1 MGNTSLVGLSRQMT
15 LQHEMEVIANNIANI
30 DTNGFK
36 ADFPLFEEYLMP
48 GTRNGGG
55 SRVADSPV
63 SFVHDRGTL
72 IDLNQGPLQRTGNPL
87 DVAINGD
94 GFLVV
99 RTPQGERYTRNGALQ
114 ISPQGELV
122 TSEGYQVLGDGGPI
136 AFQTQDNGIT
146 INPEGTVSVKDP
158 SNSTVAIIRGQL
170 RVVSFSQ
177 AQRLQKEGGS
187 TFNAPA
193 GMPAGPSTKSV
204 VVQGALEKSNVRPI
218 IEMSRMI
225 EVSRSYTMIANLL
238 QSQGDLHKGAIQ
250 QLSDVPTS

>member
-1 MGNTSLVGLSRQMT
+1 MQNAFLVGLSRQMS
-15 LQHEMEVIANNIANI
+15 LQHEMAVVANNIANI

-36 ADFPLFEEYLMP
+36 ADFSLFEEYLMP
-48 GTRNGGG
+48 GARDGNF
-55 SRVADSPV
+55 RVADSTV
-63 SFVHDRGTL
+63 SFTRDRGTL

-94 GFLVV
+94 GFLVI
-99 RTPQGERYTRNGALQ
+99 RTPQGDRYTRNGALE

-136 AFQTQDNGIT
+136 AFQTQDTGIT

-158 SNSTVAIIRGQL
+158 SNTTVAIVRGQL
-170 RVVSFSQ
+170 RVVSFGQ
-177 AQRLQKEGGS
+177 AQRLQKDGGS
-187 TFNAPA
+187 TFSAPA
-193 GMPAGPSTKSV
+193 DMPASPSTKSK

-225 EVSRSYTMIANLL
+225 EVSRSYAMIANLL
-238 QSQGDLHKGAIQ
+238 QSRGDLDKTAIQ

>member
-1 MGNTSLVGLSRQMT
+1 MQNALLVGLSRQMS
-15 LQHEMEVIANNIANI
+15 LQHEMAVVANNIANI

-36 ADFPLFEEYLMP
+36 ADFSLFEEYLM
-48 GTRNGGG
+48 RGG
-55 SRVADSPV
+55 RDPNFRAADSPV

-72 IDLNQGPLQRTGNPL
+72 IDLNQGPFQRTGNPL

-94 GFLVV
+94 GFLVIN
-99 RTPQGERYTRNGALQ
+99 TPQGERYTRNGALE
-114 ISPQGELV
+114 INPQGELV

-136 AFQTQDNGIT
+136 AFQNQDTGIT
-146 INPEGTVSVKDP
+146 INQEGTVSVKDP

-170 RVVSFSQ
+170 RVVSFAQ

-187 TFNAPA
+187 TFSAPA
-193 GMPAGPSTKSV
+193 DMPASPSTKFKL
-204 VVQGALEKSNVRPI
+204 VQGALEKSNVRPI

-225 EVSRSYTMIANLL
+225 EISRSYANIANLI
-238 QSQGDLHKGAIQ
+238 QSRGDLDKTAIQ

>member
-1 MGNTSLVGLSRQMT
+1 MENTFLVGLSRQMA
-15 LQHEMEVIANNIANI
+15 LQREMEVVANNIANI

-36 ADFPLFEEYLMP
+36 GDFSLFEEHLMP
-48 GTRNGGG
+48 GARDGNF
-55 SRVADSPV
+55 RVADSPV
-63 SFVHDRGTL
+63 SFVRDRGTL
-72 IDLNQGPLQRTGNPL
+72 IDLNQGAFQRTGNPL

-94 GFLVV
+94 GFLVIN
-99 RTPQGERYTRNGALQ
+99 TPQGERYTRNGALE

-136 AFQTQDNGIT
+136 AFQNQDTGIT

-170 RVVSFSQ
+170 RVVSFAQ
-177 AQRLQKEGGS
+177 AARLQKEGGS
-187 TFNAPA
+187 TFSAPA
-193 GMPAGPSTKSV
+193 DMPAAPSTKST
-204 VVQGALEKSNVRPI
+204 VVQGAIEKSNVRPI

-225 EVSRSYTMIANLL
+225 EISRSYAMIANLL
-238 QSQGDLHKGAIQ
+238 QSEGDLHKTSLQ

>member
-1 MGNTSLVGLSRQMT
+1 MQNAFLIGLSRQMS
-15 LQHEMEVIANNIANI
+15 LQHEMEVVANNVANI

-36 ADFPLFEEYLMP
+36 ADFSLFEEYLMS
-48 GTRNGGG
+48 GARDANF
-55 SRVADSPV
+55 RMADRQV
-63 SFVHDRGTL
+63 SFTRDRGTL

-94 GFLVV
+94 GFLVIN
-99 RTPQGERYTRNGALQ
+99 TPQGERYTRNGALE

-136 AFQTQDNGIT
+136 TFQTQDTGIT
-146 INPEGTVSVKDP
+146 INQEGTVSVKDP
-158 SNSTVAIIRGQL
+158 SNTTVAIIRGQL
-170 RVVSFSQ
+170 RVVSFAQ

-187 TFNAPA
+187 TFSAPA
-193 GMPAGPSTKSV
+193 DMTANPSTKSK

-238 QSQGDLHKGAIQ
+238 QSRGDLDKTAIQ
-250 QLSDVPTS
+250 QLADVPTS

>member
-1 MGNTSLVGLSRQMT
+1 MENTLLVGLSRQMV
-15 LQHEMEVIANNIANI
+15 LQHEMEVVANNIANI

-36 ADFPLFEEYLMP
+36 ADFSLFEEYLMP
-48 GTRNGGG
+48 RARDGNF
-55 SRVADSPV
+55 RVADSPV
-63 SFVHDRGTL
+63 SFVRDRGTL
-72 IDLNQGPLQRTGNPL
+72 IDLNQGPLQRTGNSL
-87 DVAINGD
+87 DLAINGD
-94 GFLVV
+94 GFFVI
-99 RTPQGERYTRNGALQ
+99 RTPQGERYTRNGALA

-136 AFQTQDNGIT
+136 AFQTQDTGIT

-170 RVVSFSQ
+170 RVVSFAQ
-177 AQRLQKEGGS
+177 AQRLQKEGDS
-187 TFNAPA
+187 TFSTPA
-193 GMPAGPSTKSV
+193 DMPATPSTKSN

-225 EVSRSYTMIANLL
+225 EVSRRYAMIANLL
-238 QSQGDLHKGAIQ
+238 QSEGDLHKTSLQ